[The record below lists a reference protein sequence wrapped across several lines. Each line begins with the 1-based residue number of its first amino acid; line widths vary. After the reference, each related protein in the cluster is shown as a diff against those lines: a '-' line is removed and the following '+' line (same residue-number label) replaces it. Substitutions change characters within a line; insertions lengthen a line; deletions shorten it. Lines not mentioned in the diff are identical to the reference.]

1 MPEISTLF
9 LFAGASLALALVP
22 GPAVLYIVARGVEGG
37 RSAGFAS
44 AFGVAIGGLIH
55 VAFAAVGLSAIL
67 ASSAAAFAAIKW
79 LGVAYLVWL
88 GLSRIFAGD
97 DDGGAH
103 ASPSIAEMASPARI
117 FRQGVVVNV
126 LNPKTAL
133 IFLAFLPQ
141 FVNPSLGAA
150 WSQMMVLGFVFVGV
164 AMCTDAVY
172 ALVSGSASEWL
183 KRRSE
188 NRSFRRGS
196 RYVSGGI
203 YLALGAAAALGS
215 GKE

>member
-1 MPEISTLF
+1 MPELSTVW
-9 LFAGASLALALVP
+9 LFALASLALALVP

-44 AFGVAIGGLIH
+44 AMGVALGGLVH

-67 ASSAAAFAAIKW
+67 ASSASAFAAIKW
-79 LGVAYLVWL
+79 LGVAYLAWL
-88 GLSRIFAGD
+88 GLSRIFSGD
-97 DDGGAH
+97 DGYD
-103 ASPSIAEMASPARI
+103 ASPNIEAARPSRV
-117 FRQGVVVNV
+117 FAQGVIVNV

-164 AMCTDAVY
+164 AMCTDAAY
-172 ALVSGSASEWL
+172 ALVSGAASEWL
-183 KRRSE
+183 RRRNES
-188 NRSFRRGS
+188 RSFRRGS

-203 YLALGAAAALGS
+203 YLALGAVAAASGS

>member
-1 MPEISTLF
+1 MPELSTLL

-44 AFGVAIGGLIH
+44 AFGVALGGLVH
-55 VAFAAVGLSAIL
+55 VALAAVGLSAIL
-67 ASSAAAFAAIKW
+67 ASSASAFAVVKW

-97 DDGGAH
+97 GEAH
-103 ASPSIAEMASPARI
+103 ASPSVEAASPSRI
-117 FRQGVVVNV
+117 FSQGVIVNI

-141 FVNPSLGAA
+141 FVEPGHGAA

-164 AMCTDAVY
+164 AMCTDAAY
-172 ALVSGSASEWL
+172 ALVSGTASEWL
-183 KRRSE
+183 RRRSE
-188 NRSFRRGS
+188 SRSFRRGS

-203 YLALGAAAALGS
+203 YLALGAAAAFGS
-215 GKE
+215 GKD